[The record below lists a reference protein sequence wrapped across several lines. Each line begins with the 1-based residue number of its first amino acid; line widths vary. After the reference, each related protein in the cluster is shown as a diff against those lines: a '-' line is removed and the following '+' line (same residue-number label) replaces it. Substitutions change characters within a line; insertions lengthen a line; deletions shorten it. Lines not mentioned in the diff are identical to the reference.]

1 MEKILKFETFSK
13 VFRRNVKIKKKKKL
27 ESYLLKRKIQT
38 AKFKKKNQTINVRK
52 RFSNKFYN

>member
-38 AKFKKKNQTINVRK
+38 AKFKK
-52 RFSNKFYN
+52 NKTND